1 MNRFAQADATQG
13 AANPVALVNTL
24 KSWMQQ
30 VQDEGGD
37 LNAVRTDPACR
48 LLVYQLAF
56 LFGVDALAQDEYENL
71 LAECQRKGE
80 ESYV

>member
-13 AANPVALVNTL
+13 AGNPVALVNTL
-24 KSWMQQ
+24 KTWVQQ

-37 LNAVRTDPACR
+37 FSAIRNDPACR

-56 LFGVDALAQDEYENL
+56 LFGVDALTQDEYETL

-80 ESYV
+80 EN